1 MSRLRAGGQD
11 WACSE
16 FTETRMSGMGMAE
29 EGALGNAARWGKGQ
43 ILKDLKNP
51 VEKFALE
58 VGFVSLV

>member
-1 MSRLRAGGQD
+1 
-11 WACSE
+11 
-16 FTETRMSGMGMAE
+16 MGMAE